1 MHKFY
6 KWVILGRWWVVAKQ
20 HDDIIMRDIDNN
32 LQTPK
37 IYMCATPA
45 M

>member
-1 MHKFY
+1 M
-6 KWVILGRWWVVAKQ
+6 VAKQ
-20 HDDIIMRDIDNN
+20 HDDIVMRDIDNN

-37 IYMCATPA
+37 IHMCATPA